1 MADQFGSDMT
11 RKSGRVIWI
20 VLDGVGLGALPDAR
34 GYGDED
40 AATLPHVASAC
51 GGLNLP
57 NMQELGLGCLAK
69 IAGVPPVSAPA
80 GIYGRLAERS
90 SGKDSIIGHWE
101 LAGVVVDKPFA
112 TYPQGFPLELVRRFA
127 EISGAQPLGNV
138 SAGGIS
144 ILREYGAEHI
154 RTGRPI
160 LYTSVDSV
168 FQIAAH
174 EEILS
179 PEKLYDLCQV
189 AKVLTDEYDI
199 ARVIARP
206 FTGDVQ
212 SGFRRT
218 PGRKDF
224 PTPPPQTTLLECLTE
239 EGYAVS
245 AVGKIN
251 DLFAGRGIAR
261 SVTTVDN
268 DDGMEKIVAG
278 LAALDGGLLMANLI
292 DFDMAYGHRKDAIG
306 FGRALE
312 EFDAWLPELFNA
324 MRPEDLLVI
333 CADHGC
339 DPTTPGSDHTREYVP
354 ALLWSKA
361 MERGCALGDRQSFA
375 DIAAT
380 LADFFQVPRVVAG
393 ESFAGLLV

>member
-1 MADQFGSDMT
+1 MT
-11 RKSGRVIWI
+11 LKSKRVIWI
-20 VLDGVGLGALPDAR
+20 VLDGVGLGALPDA
-34 GYGDED
+34 GAYGDED
-40 AATLPHVASAC
+40 AATLPHVAAAC
-51 GGLNLP
+51 GGLDLP
-57 NMQELGLGCLAK
+57 NMQELGLGCLAE
-69 IAGVPPVSAPA
+69 IAGVPPVGAPS
-80 GIYGRLAERS
+80 GVYGRLAERS

-112 TYPQGFPLELVRRFA
+112 TYPQGFPLELIRRFA

-144 ILREYGAEHI
+144 ILKEYGAEHI

-174 EEILS
+174 EEILP
-179 PEKLYDLCQV
+179 PEKLYDLCLAV
-189 AKVLTDEYDI
+189 KALTDEYGI

-206 FTGDVQ
+206 FAGDIQ

-224 PTPPPQTTLLECLTE
+224 PTPPPQTTLLECLTA

-251 DLFAGRGIAR
+251 DLFAGRGIDR
-261 SVTTVDN
+261 SVATVDN
-268 DDGMEKIVAG
+268 KDGMEKIVAA
-278 LAALDGGLLMANLI
+278 LAAMDRGLLMANLI

-324 MRPEDLLVI
+324 MRSADLLVI

-361 MERGCALGDRQSFA
+361 MERGRALGDRQSFA

-380 LADFFQVPRVVAG
+380 LADFFQVPRVLAG
-393 ESFAGLLV
+393 ESFVGLLV